1 MGEDTSIASEE
12 TPTKYKQTEEALVA
26 ASKYLET
33 IAGLD
38 LDDVYKFATLEND
51 ARSELIACAAPPH
64 IQRMLAKFVRSAL
77 ASFIKNRALVEDKNA
92 REREQEKEKDLRRR
106 KTVRKAHLVGFVVA
120 LLLLVLVCCLKQ
132 GAFYY
137 AISCAG
143 CIAAALGVGGWFYK
157 TAKSEKDASDEPKKE
172 GKAEQ

>member
-1 MGEDTSIASEE
+1 MAEDASNASEE
-12 TPTKYKQTEEALVA
+12 TPTKHKRTEEALVA

-38 LDDVYKFATLEND
+38 LDDVYQFATLENE

-92 REREQEKEKDLRRR
+92 REREQEKRNERRRR
-106 KTVRKAHLVGFVVA
+106 KDVRKAHIIGFVVA
-120 LLLLVLVCCLKQ
+120 LFLGILGCCLKQ

-137 AISCAG
+137 AISCAS
-143 CIAAALGVGGWFYK
+143 CIATALGVYGLSSK
-157 TAKSEKDASDEPKKE
+157 AAKRRERE
-172 GKAEQ
+172 

>member
-1 MGEDTSIASEE
+1 MGAESSNASEE

-33 IAGLD
+33 LAGLD
-38 LDDVYKFATLEND
+38 LDDVYEFATLEND

-77 ASFIKNRALVEDKNA
+77 ASFIKNRALVEEKNA
-92 REREQEKEKDLRRR
+92 RERDQEKRNDLRRR
-106 KTVRKAHLVGFVVA
+106 KSVRKAHLTGFVVA
-120 LLLLVLVCCLKQ
+120 LFLLILGCCLKQ

-137 AISCAG
+137 AISSAG
-143 CIAAALGVGGWFYK
+143 CIATALGVYGYSSK
-157 TAKSEKDASDEPKKE
+157 AAKRRERE
-172 GKAEQ
+172 